1 MKTIAAIFTIALLA
15 SPAFAGKNGSAE
27 LIRGAMQSRSQDAII
42 AEVERTEHLMC
53 SQCVSLVAE
62 LTQDSRLP
70 VREVAAWWFAKRPG
84 LHKQFAAQFLTE
96 LASGDS
102 IQVRNAADFLGRSS
116 TFSALPQLAAA
127 IQRADVNAEGKLA
140 IVRALK
146 HLAMPEGNT
155 ALAYAMTDADASVRA
170 AAANAWRDI
179 RGQTAAAP
187 VVALLTDK
195 DATVRMEAAATVGGL
210 KEMGGRAALE
220 QLVTSDASPF
230 VRRNAAWALGQLHA
244 PQSASALSQA
254 MNDTSGLVRM
264 TARVSLG
271 LLH

>member
-1 MKTIAAIFTIALLA
+1 MKTIAAIFTVALLA
-15 SPAFAGKNGSAE
+15 TPAFAGHNGSAE
-27 LIRGAMQSRSQDAII
+27 LIRNAMASRSQDAII

-84 LHKQFAAQFLTE
+84 LHKQFAAQFIAE
-96 LASGDS
+96 LANGDS

-127 IQRADVNAEGKLA
+127 IQRADVNAEGKLG

-146 HLAMPEGNT
+146 HLAMPEGNA
-155 ALAYAMTDADASVRA
+155 ALATAMTDADASVRA

-179 RGQTAAAP
+179 RGQTTATP

-195 DATVRMEAAATVGGL
+195 DATVRMEAAATVGGM

-220 QLVTSDASPF
+220 QLVTSDSSAF
-230 VRRNAAWALGQLHA
+230 VRRNAAWALGQLHS

-264 TARVSLG
+264 TAKVSLG
-271 LLH
+271 QLH